1 MGLTPSRCFSE
12 LLPTRKIDIEALF
25 ANDLS
30 HVLKVDFMRL
40 KGSEGEDLLPER
52 RQSIN
57 LKSKFLARV
66 FVRHDQSAV
75 V

>member
-1 MGLTPSRCFSE
+1 
-12 LLPTRKIDIEALF
+12 
-25 ANDLS
+25 
-30 HVLKVDFMRL
+30 MRL

-57 LKSKFLARV
+57 LKNKFLACV
-66 FVRHDQSAV
+66 FVRHEQSAV